1 MITHFADTVA
11 TDLTRL
17 GDKEMR
23 ELQDQY
29 SVNRFDAENEGETW
43 FDEEIPI
50 RYVEVIDEDEF
61 FERYFKD

>member
-1 MITHFADTVA
+1 MITHFADTVV

-50 RYVEVIDEDEF
+50 GYVEVIDEDEF